1 MVSYSVSHHKSAS
14 LQTQWRVTCLLQKLV
29 LQSKQQSSDYIFN
42 SNVMGKYFA
51 NENSSWCNHNCV
63 NVASSLMW
71 FVYTSET
78 RVSLMHSQLYTVV
91 YMLVFSLTSQTLSI
105 PQHQSLLV
113 SVHMLHAESNRHSG
127 TEKVWLARLA
137 CVSAWSN
144 NKLLVYMTIQLT
156 SHTNGGTTYSKY

>member
-1 MVSYSVSHHKSAS
+1 
-14 LQTQWRVTCLLQKLV
+14 
-29 LQSKQQSSDYIFN
+29 
-42 SNVMGKYFA
+42 
-51 NENSSWCNHNCV
+51 
-63 NVASSLMW
+63 MW

-91 YMLVFSLTSQTLSI
+91 YILVFSLTSQTLSI

-113 SVHMLHAESNRHSG
+113 SVHKLHAESNRHSG

-156 SHTNGGTTYSKY
+156 SHTNGGIYYLLQVLNFHWKQYSSNAPGLGGVLVS